1 NSLQSYGGLPDG
13 ESALPGFGPNAYSMR
28 RRFQLSLMN
37 TKEIHGRSI
46 ILMSVRLVMDDAK
59 IKI

>member
-1 NSLQSYGGLPDG
+1 LVG
-13 ESALPGFGPNAYSMR
+13 
-28 RRFQLSLMN
+28 RFRDSKTPTFFKAMADCLLANPPYRVQLFLMN

-59 IKI
+59 IKT